1 MKKGIILSFA
11 VAAILASCGEKFT
24 PLTQEQINAQVD
36 STVAAQSE
44 AKLTEL
50 RAACD
55 AGLEAQ
61 VNAKVE
67 ALKAEAGAAE
77 TAAK

>member
-1 MKKGIILSFA
+1 MKKGIVLTLA
-11 VAAILASCGEKFT
+11 VAAILAGCGEKFT

-36 STVAAQSE
+36 SLVQAQSA

-50 RAACD
+50 RAACES
-55 AGLEAQ
+55 GLEAQ

-67 ALKAEAGAAE
+67 AMKSAE
-77 TAAK
+77 TATK

>member
-1 MKKGIILSFA
+1 MKKGIFLTLV
-11 VAAILASCGEKFT
+11 VAAILGGCGEKFT

-36 STVAAQSE
+36 SLVTAQSE

-50 RAACD
+50 RAACES
-55 AGLEAQ
+55 GLEAQ

-67 ALKAEAGAAE
+67 ALKSAE
-77 TAAK
+77 TAEAK